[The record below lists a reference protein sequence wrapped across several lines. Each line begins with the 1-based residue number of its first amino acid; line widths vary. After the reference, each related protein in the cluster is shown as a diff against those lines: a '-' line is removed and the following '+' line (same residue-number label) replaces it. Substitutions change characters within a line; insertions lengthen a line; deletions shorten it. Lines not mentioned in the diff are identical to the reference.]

1 MSDIVHLRAYSEY
14 SLLYSAARVSD
25 LAAAA
30 VDAGMRALGVVH
42 RGGMFGAIA
51 CHQTLQKARLT
62 SLMAYETTI
71 VEDRARNSV
80 RQSPSTMLFFA
91 ESAAGYGGLTGLAT
105 LAAQSGDL
113 DAVCNTWEELSTHA
127 QGLLCLVGAVEGP
140 LAQAA
145 QTANRSQAVRVLSRL
160 TEVFG
165 ADHVYVELQSQ
176 GLPEDRARN
185 EWLAEIAR
193 GERLPVV
200 ATTAIRHIHPQDVR
214 LLDVLAGIHAGQD
227 LEAAAIGR
235 AGVSFHFRTQED
247 MRRLFGQFPAA
258 LAATAEIAS
267 RADFVLPLNQRSM
280 PRFPLPAGR
289 SEDDMLRELA
299 RRGLAMRNLAD
310 RADCVARL
318 DHELTVIRQMGF
330 SGYFLIVWDFMRH
343 AHEQGISTGPGR
355 GSAAGSLVSYA
366 LHITDVDPMAHDLLF
381 ERFLNPERVSWPDID
396 IDFETERRYEVIAYV
411 ARKYGADCVAQ
422 IGTLGTFAAR
432 AAIRDVAR
440 VLKTPSADIESFVR
454 RIPAMPGVTIESAL
468 QGDGG
473 LRSELGK
480 SPALRRVVDLAVK
493 IEGLPRHA
501 SVHAAGVVISHR
513 PLAQFVPLMQGI
525 ESTPVTQYGMDDI
538 ASLGLL
544 KMDFLGLRTLTL
556 CDRAK
561 AYVERMRGEQITYG
575 VTAIR
580 QKVSS
585 HSSGSPEHIMDHIGH
600 GTQTIDERTAQ
611 LLADG
616 DTDGCFQLESV
627 GVRQVLRELRPTTLE
642 DLIAVI
648 SLYRPGPMEQIG
660 AFIDARRGR
669 KPVVVEVPALEP
681 ILRPTYG
688 ILIYQEQI
696 MQIASVMAG
705 FSLGEADVLRR
716 AVGKKQRDVMDRA
729 RDSFVRGCIAHGHD
743 DHVANQVY
751 DLIVRF
757 ADYGFPRSHAAA
769 YAVLAHRTA
778 YLKANYRPE
787 FMAALMSDSVS
798 RPEKIAQYAQS
809 CRRNGI
815 AVLPP
820 DLNKSA
826 GDCLPEVL
834 ADGRIG
840 VRLGLFAVKNVGVT
854 AVQHIVDERAS
865 GGLYSS
871 VQDVQNRLDSRSV
884 SKRVME
890 SLVAAGALDGF
901 GRARK
906 TLLAELQTPARH
918 VRAGQ
923 AGRQLS
929 LLDAPGDDEREGRG
943 GEDDGREDREGR
955 GGERTGRVGR
965 GEIEGCGG
973 ESEGGE
979 GSGGEAEGRGGSGG
993 EHGAARAANSRKLSA
1008 QERDDPRQIAQWE
1021 RDLIGFVVS
1030 YDAFAHVTA
1039 AAKRSGL
1046 PPIQEQLAMLDGKT
1060 GTAHGAFLKIVGQV
1074 AAVRTVRTK
1083 KGETMAFLTMEDSTA
1098 RVDIVA
1104 FPAVFRLL
1112 ERVPEPTEIL
1122 LLSVRRDEN
1131 RPTALIANQITKY
1144 TERADACLYIHVD
1157 EDVERQRAKLAQLRE
1172 RLLAHPGDT
1181 SVVLVYASGKMRP
1194 LGALKVRIT
1203 DDLLDMLR
1211 AIAGRDSVRV
1221 V

>member
-1 MSDIVHLRAYSEY
+1 MSEVVHLRAYSEY
-14 SLLYSAARVSD
+14 SLLYSAARVSE

-30 VDAGMRALGVVH
+30 VTDGMRALGVVH

-51 CHQTLQKARLT
+51 CHQTLQKAQLT

-71 VEDRARNSV
+71 AGDRSHKTI
-80 RQSPSTMLFFA
+80 RQSQSAMLCFA
-91 ESAAGYGGLTGLAT
+91 DSVAGYGALTELAT

-113 DAVCNTWEELSTHA
+113 DAVCNTWDEVAAHA
-127 QGLLCLVGAVEGP
+127 QGLLCLAGAVTGP
-140 LAQAA
+140 LGQAA
-145 QTANRSQAVRVLSRL
+145 RTSDRALAVRVLNRL

-165 ADHVYVELQSQ
+165 ADRVYIELQSQ

-185 EWLAEIAR
+185 QWLAGVAQSV
-193 GERLPVV
+193 RLPVA
-200 ATTAIRHIHPQDVR
+200 ATTAIRHIQPRDVR
-214 LLDVLAGIHAGQD
+214 LLDALEGIHAGKD
-227 LEAAAIGR
+227 LETAAIER
-235 AGVSFHFRTQED
+235 AGVSFHFRTQEE
-247 MRRLFGQFPAA
+247 MRRLFGDFPAA
-258 LAATAEIAS
+258 LAATTEIAQ
-267 RADFVLPLNQRSM
+267 RASVVLPLNQRSM
-280 PRFPLPAGR
+280 PSFPLPADR

-299 RRGLAMRNLAD
+299 TRGLTLRNVAD
-310 RADCVARL
+310 RADYVARL
-318 DHELTVIRQMGF
+318 EHELTVIRQMGF

-355 GSAAGSLVSYA
+355 GSAAGSLVSYV
-366 LHITDVDPMAHDLLF
+366 LDITDVDPLAHDLLF

-411 ARKYGADCVAQ
+411 ARKYGGDRVAQ

-440 VLKTPSADIESFVR
+440 VLKTPSTDIENFVR

-468 QGDGG
+468 QGDSG
-473 LRSELGK
+473 LRGELEK
-480 SPALRRVVDLAVK
+480 SPALRRVVDLAVR

-525 ESTPVTQYGMDDI
+525 ESIPVTQYGMDDI
-538 ASLGLL
+538 AALGLL

-556 CDRAK
+556 CDRTK
-561 AYVERMRGEQITYG
+561 AYVERMRGE
-575 VTAIR
+575 
-580 QKVSS
+580 
-585 HSSGSPEHIMDHIGH
+585 HIAYE
-600 GTQTIDERTAQ
+600 TLTIDDRTAQ

-616 DTDGCFQLESV
+616 DTDGCFQLEST

-648 SLYRPGPMEQIG
+648 SLYRPGPMDQIG

-669 KPVVVEVPALEP
+669 KPIVYEVPALEP

-716 AVGKKQRDVMDRA
+716 AVGKKQRDVMDQA
-729 RDSFVRGCIAHGHD
+729 RHSFVRGCASRGHD
-743 DHVANQVY
+743 DHIANQVY

-769 YAVLAHRTA
+769 YAVLAYRTA

-787 FMAALMSDSVS
+787 FMAALISDVVS
-798 RPEKIAQYAQS
+798 RPEKVAQYAQS

-815 AVLPP
+815 PVLPP
-820 DLNKSA
+820 DLNRSA
-826 GDCLPEVL
+826 GDCLPEAL
-834 ADGRIG
+834 SGGRIG

-854 AVQHIVDERAS
+854 AVAHIMAERVA
-865 GGLYSS
+865 GGSFSS
-871 VQDVQNRLDSRSV
+871 AQDVQDRLDSRAV
-884 SKRVME
+884 SRRGME
-890 SLVAAGALDGF
+890 SLVTAGALDCF

-906 TLLAELQTPARH
+906 TLLAELQTPVRH
-918 VRAGQ
+918 VRSEQ

-929 LLDAPGDDEREGRG
+929 LLEAPEGDESNG
-943 GEDDGREDREGR
+943 GQ
-955 GGERTGRVGR
+955 TV
-965 GEIEGCGG
+965 
-973 ESEGGE
+973 S
-979 GSGGEAEGRGGSGG
+979 
-993 EHGAARAANSRKLSA
+993 SRKADL
-1008 QERDDPRQIAQWE
+1008 QERDDPRQIAEWE
-1021 RDLIGFVVS
+1021 KDLIGFVVS
-1030 YDAFAHVTA
+1030 YDAFEKVTA
-1039 AAKRSGL
+1039 AAQRLGL
-1046 PPIQEQLAMLDGKT
+1046 QPISEQLAMLDGKT
-1060 GTAHGAFLKIVGQV
+1060 GAARGAFVKIVGQV
-1074 AAVRTVRTK
+1074 ATVRAVRTK
-1083 KGETMAFLTMEDSTA
+1083 KGDTMAFLTVEDGTA

-1131 RPTALIANQITKY
+1131 RATTLIANQITKY
-1144 TERADACLYIHVD
+1144 TERTDARLYIHVG
-1157 EDVERQRAKLAQLRE
+1157 EDLERQRARLIQLRKS
-1172 RLLAHPGDT
+1172 LLAHPGHT
-1181 SVVLVYASGKMRP
+1181 PVVLVYASGKIRP
-1194 LGALKVRIT
+1194 LGALQVRVT
-1203 DDLLDMLR
+1203 DDLLEALR
-1211 AIAGRDSVRV
+1211 AITGQDSVRV